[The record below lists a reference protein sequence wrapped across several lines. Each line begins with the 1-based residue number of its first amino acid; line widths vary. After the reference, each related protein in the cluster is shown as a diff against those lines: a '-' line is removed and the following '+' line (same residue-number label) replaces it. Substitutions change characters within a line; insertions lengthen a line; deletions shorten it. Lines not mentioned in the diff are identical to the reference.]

1 MFQEKILYFMKRC
14 RNINGINGILSNS
27 VSVYLFFLFICCAFC
42 VINYLTPM
50 RCDDLIYQFQW
61 ESERVDGKIE
71 PIDLNHRVSDFSDA
85 FYSQVNHYKV
95 MNGRFLIHFIVQ
107 CFCGFLG
114 KPMFNVVNTIIYV
127 FFLFLCIRFISV
139 KTQLQTILALS
150 LLWLLLP
157 IQHIFYYSISFAVNY
172 LWTSLALIL
181 FLLVF
186 RFQIGASNENK
197 SSALKKSCILIFCIF
212 VGALH
217 EGYSLPLSCALFV
230 YVIVYRKKLNIF
242 TLFMICGIWI
252 GTVIHILSPG
262 TLQRGAG
269 SLSGESIHSVL
280 IMKMD
285 VLRYSKRLYIFILLC
300 LISFFYSRKFFD
312 SFIKRKQL
320 EMFFIIMDFGFV
332 LAVPHYTQRIEFPLE
347 LLSVLLSIE
356 MILGLLDSNKKLF
369 YICVPLAIVTIIHIS
384 LATYYNQLVNNEYHE
399 MLQEYKISP
408 MGQTHYRDLNIPK
421 IINPY
426 IKRMDN
432 NVERNYISFVYGK
445 EMIIDY

>member
-1 MFQEKILYFMKRC
+1 MILCFMKRC
-14 RNINGINGILSNS
+14 DNIFYVNRIISNP
-27 VSVYLFFLFICCAFC
+27 VTVYLFFLYICCAFC
-42 VINYLTPM
+42 VINFLTPL

-61 ESERVDGKIE
+61 KGERVDGMIE
-71 PIDLNHRVSDFSDA
+71 PIDLHRRVSDFSDA

-95 MNGRFLIHFIVQ
+95 MNGRFLIHFIIQ

-114 KPMFNVVNTIIYV
+114 KSMFDVVNTVVYV
-127 FFLFLCIRFISV
+127 FFLFLCVRFIGV

-186 RFQIGASNENK
+186 RFQLSVSNDVK
-197 SSALKKSCILIFCIF
+197 SSSLKKSCFLIFSIF

-217 EGYSLPLSCALFV
+217 EGYSLPLSCALFL
-230 YVIVYRKKLNIF
+230 YVIVYRKKLNRT

-262 TLQRGAG
+262 TLQRGTS

-285 VLRYSKRLYIFILLC
+285 VLRYSKRLYILILLC
-300 LISFFYSRKFFD
+300 LITFHYNRKFFD
-312 SFIKRKQL
+312 CFIKRKQL
-320 EMFFIIMDFGFV
+320 EMFFIIMDFCFV

-356 MILGLLDSNKKLF
+356 MFLGLLDSKKKLF
-369 YICVPLAIVTIIHIS
+369 YICVPLAIATIIHIS
-384 LATYYNQLVNNEYHE
+384 LTTYYNQLVNNEYYE
-399 MLQEYKISP
+399 MFQEYKNSP
-408 MGQTHYRDLNIPK
+408 TGQTHYRDLNIPK
-421 IINPY
+421 IVNPY
-426 IKRMDN
+426 IKRMDD
-432 NVERNYISFVYGK
+432 NVERNYISFVYDK
-445 EMIIDY
+445 EMIIEY